1 MMVEFIGEKNL
12 IKYIG
17 SRKKAQIK
25 KITDNVYALQ
35 YFGSSN
41 AILIIG
47 DNGCILV
54 DAFETD
60 GYAKEARDAIEK
72 ITDKPITTIIYTHTH
87 ADHIGGAKI
96 FEDTVQTVIGHKSN
110 NIVVGQQEKIANDAQ
125 RRAVR
130 QFGALLS
137 SEEALSLGISPLFPP
152 KGIVNTL
159 PITMWIEGDVT
170 DLTIE
175 GIKIQLIAAPGET
188 DEEEAVW
195 LPEQRVFCGGDNYY
209 ASWPN
214 LSALRGSTYRD
225 VNQWV
230 QSLKKY
236 LNYPVEYYIPG
247 HGDILVG
254 NSEFREIIGTY
265 SEAIEW
271 VLEKTLEGINVGKTP
286 DELVEIIDLPEKW
299 KNIPY
304 LQEYYGTIAWSIRG
318 IYAGYVGWFDGN
330 PTHIGSMPVKK
341 RAEKIIGLLGD
352 VQVISKEIKKAL
364 TEGEMQWVLELC
376 DILLDAQVMI
386 EEARKWK
393 SEACSYLGRMQ
404 TSANGRHYYLTCAK
418 ELIK

>member
-1 MMVEFIGEKNL
+1 MVEFIGEKNL

-17 SRKKAQIK
+17 TRKKAQIE
-25 KITDNVYALQ
+25 KIIDNVYALQ

-72 ITDKPITTIIYTHTH
+72 ITDKPVTTIIYTHTH

-110 NIVVGQQEKIANDAQ
+110 NMVVGQQEKIANDSQ

-137 SEEALSLGISPLFPP
+137 PEEALSLGISPLFPP
-152 KGIVNTL
+152 KGTVNPL
-159 PITMWIEGDVT
+159 PITMWTEDDVT

-188 DEEEAVW
+188 DDEEAVW
-195 LPEQRVFCGGDNYY
+195 LPEQRVLCGGDNYY

-247 HGDILVG
+247 HGDLLVG

-286 DELVEIIDLPEKW
+286 DELVETIDLPEKW
-299 KNIPY
+299 KKIPY

-330 PTHIGSMPVKK
+330 PTHIGSMPLKK
-341 RAEKIIGLLGD
+341 RAEKIIDLLGSA
-352 VQVISKEIKKAL
+352 QLISKEIKKAL
-364 TEGEMQWVLELC
+364 SEGEMQWVLELC
-376 DILLDAQVMI
+376 DILLDAQVM
-386 EEARKWK
+386 
-393 SEACSYLGRMQ
+393 S
-404 TSANGRHYYLTCAK
+404 
-418 ELIK
+418 

>member
-1 MMVEFIGEKNL
+1 M
-12 IKYIG
+12 
-17 SRKKAQIK
+17 
-25 KITDNVYALQ
+25 
-35 YFGSSN
+35 
-41 AILIIG
+41 
-47 DNGCILV
+47 
-54 DAFETD
+54 
-60 GYAKEARDAIEK
+60 
-72 ITDKPITTIIYTHTH
+72 
-87 ADHIGGAKI
+87 
-96 FEDTVQTVIGHKSN
+96 
-110 NIVVGQQEKIANDAQ
+110 VVGQQEKIANDSQ

-137 SEEALSLGISPLFPP
+137 PEEALSLGISPLFPP
-152 KGIVNTL
+152 KGTVNPL
-159 PITMWIEGDVT
+159 PITMWTEDDVT

-188 DEEEAVW
+188 DDEEAVW
-195 LPEQRVFCGGDNYY
+195 LPEQRVLCGGDNYY

-247 HGDILVG
+247 HGDLLVG

-286 DELVEIIDLPEKW
+286 DELVETIDLPEKW
-299 KNIPY
+299 KKIPY

-330 PTHIGSMPVKK
+330 PTHIGSMPLKK
-341 RAEKIIGLLGD
+341 RAEKIIDLLGSA
-352 VQVISKEIKKAL
+352 QLISKEIKKAL
-364 TEGEMQWVLELC
+364 SEGEMQWVLELC
-376 DILLDAQVMI
+376 DILLDAQVM
-386 EEARKWK
+386 
-393 SEACSYLGRMQ
+393 S
-404 TSANGRHYYLTCAK
+404 
-418 ELIK
+418 

>member
-1 MMVEFIGEKNL
+1 MVDFIGEKNL

-17 SRKKAQIK
+17 TRKKAQIE
-25 KITDNVYALQ
+25 KIIDNVYALQ

-72 ITDKPITTIIYTHTH
+72 ITDKPVTTIIYTHTH

-110 NIVVGQQEKIANDAQ
+110 NMVVGQQEKIANDSQ

-137 SEEALSLGISPLFPP
+137 PEEALSLGISPLFPP
-152 KGIVNTL
+152 KGTVNPL
-159 PITMWIEGDVT
+159 PITMWTEDDVT

-188 DEEEAVW
+188 DDEEAVW
-195 LPEQRVFCGGDNYY
+195 LPEQRVLCGGDNYY

-247 HGDILVG
+247 HGDLLVG

-286 DELVEIIDLPEKW
+286 DELVETIDLPEKW
-299 KNIPY
+299 KKIPY

-330 PTHIGSMPVKK
+330 PTHIGSMPLKK
-341 RAEKIIGLLGD
+341 RAEKIIDLLGSA
-352 VQVISKEIKKAL
+352 QLISKEIKKAL
-364 TEGEMQWVLELC
+364 SEGEMQWVLELC
-376 DILLDAQVMI
+376 DILLDAQVM
-386 EEARKWK
+386 
-393 SEACSYLGRMQ
+393 S
-404 TSANGRHYYLTCAK
+404 
-418 ELIK
+418 

>member
-1 MMVEFIGEKNL
+1 MVEFIGEKNL

-17 SRKKAQIK
+17 TRKKAQIE
-25 KITDNVYALQ
+25 KIIDNVYALQ

-72 ITDKPITTIIYTHTH
+72 ITDKPVTTIIYTHTH

-110 NIVVGQQEKIANDAQ
+110 NMVVGQQEKIANDSQ

-137 SEEALSLGISPLFPP
+137 PEEALSLGISPLFPP
-152 KGIVNTL
+152 KGTVNPL
-159 PITMWIEGDVT
+159 PITMWTEDDVT

-188 DEEEAVW
+188 DDEEAVW
-195 LPEQRVFCGGDNYY
+195 LPEQRVLCGGDNYY

-247 HGDILVG
+247 HGDLLVG
-254 NSEFREIIGTY
+254 NSEFRDIIGTY

-286 DELVEIIDLPEKW
+286 DELVETIDLPEKW
-299 KNIPY
+299 KKIPY

-330 PTHIGSMPVKK
+330 PTHIGSMPLKK
-341 RAEKIIGLLGD
+341 RAEKIIDLLGSA
-352 VQVISKEIKKAL
+352 QLISKEIKKAL
-364 TEGEMQWVLELC
+364 SEGEMQWVLELC
-376 DILLDAQVMI
+376 DILLDAQVM
-386 EEARKWK
+386 
-393 SEACSYLGRMQ
+393 S
-404 TSANGRHYYLTCAK
+404 
-418 ELIK
+418 

>member
-1 MMVEFIGEKNL
+1 MVEFIGEKNL
-12 IKYIG
+12 IKYIVT
-17 SRKKAQIK
+17 RKKAQIE
-25 KITDNVYALQ
+25 KIIDNVYALQ

-72 ITDKPITTIIYTHTH
+72 ITDKPVTTIIYTHTH

-110 NIVVGQQEKIANDAQ
+110 NMVVGQQEKIANDSQ

-137 SEEALSLGISPLFPP
+137 PEEALSLGISPLFPP
-152 KGIVNTL
+152 KGTVNPL
-159 PITMWIEGDVT
+159 PITMWTEDDVT

-188 DEEEAVW
+188 DDEEAVW
-195 LPEQRVFCGGDNYY
+195 LPEQRVLCGGDNYY

-247 HGDILVG
+247 HGDLLVG

-286 DELVEIIDLPEKW
+286 DELVETIDLPEKW
-299 KNIPY
+299 KKIPY

-330 PTHIGSMPVKK
+330 PTHIGSMPLKK
-341 RAEKIIGLLGD
+341 RAEKIIDLLGSA
-352 VQVISKEIKKAL
+352 QLISKEIKKAL
-364 TEGEMQWVLELC
+364 SEGEMQWVLELC
-376 DILLDAQVMI
+376 DILLDAQVM
-386 EEARKWK
+386 
-393 SEACSYLGRMQ
+393 S
-404 TSANGRHYYLTCAK
+404 
-418 ELIK
+418 

>member
-1 MMVEFIGEKNL
+1 MVEFIGEKNL

-17 SRKKAQIK
+17 TRKKAQIE
-25 KITDNVYALQ
+25 KIIDNVYALQ

-72 ITDKPITTIIYTHTH
+72 ITDKPVTTIIYTHTH

-110 NIVVGQQEKIANDAQ
+110 NMVVGQQEKIANDSQ

-137 SEEALSLGISPLFPP
+137 PEEALSLGISPLFPP
-152 KGIVNTL
+152 KGTVNPL
-159 PITMWIEGDVT
+159 PITMWTEDDVT

-188 DEEEAVW
+188 DDEEAVW
-195 LPEQRVFCGGDNYY
+195 LPEQRVLCGGDNYY

-247 HGDILVG
+247 HGDLLVG

-286 DELVEIIDLPEKW
+286 DELVETIDLPEKW
-299 KNIPY
+299 KKIPY

-330 PTHIGSMPVKK
+330 PTHIGSMPLKK
-341 RAEKIIGLLGD
+341 RAEKIIDLLGSA
-352 VQVISKEIKKAL
+352 QLISKEIKKAL
-364 TEGEMQWVLELC
+364 SEGEMQWVLELC
-376 DILLDAQVMI
+376 DILLDAQVMT

-393 SEACSYLGRMQ
+393 SEACIYLGRMQ

>member
-1 MMVEFIGEKNL
+1 MVEFIGEKNL
-12 IKYIG
+12 IKYIAT
-17 SRKKAQIK
+17 RKKAHIE
-25 KITDNVYALQ
+25 KIIVNVYALQ

-72 ITDKPITTIIYTHTH
+72 ITDKPVTTIIYTHTH

-110 NIVVGQQEKIANDAQ
+110 NMVVGQQEKIANDSQ

-137 SEEALSLGISPLFPP
+137 PEEALSLGISPLFPP
-152 KGIVNTL
+152 KGTVNPL
-159 PITMWIEGDVT
+159 PITMWTEDDVT

-188 DEEEAVW
+188 DDEEAVW
-195 LPEQRVFCGGDNYY
+195 LPEQRVLCGGDNYY

-247 HGDILVG
+247 HGDLLVG

-286 DELVEIIDLPEKW
+286 DELVETIDLPEKW
-299 KNIPY
+299 KKIPY

-330 PTHIGSMPVKK
+330 PTHIGSMPLKK
-341 RAEKIIGLLGD
+341 RAEKIIDLLGSA
-352 VQVISKEIKKAL
+352 QLISKEIKKAL
-364 TEGEMQWVLELC
+364 SEGEMQWVLELC
-376 DILLDAQVMI
+376 DILLDAQVM
-386 EEARKWK
+386 
-393 SEACSYLGRMQ
+393 S
-404 TSANGRHYYLTCAK
+404 
-418 ELIK
+418 

>member
-1 MMVEFIGEKNL
+1 MVEFIGEKNL

-17 SRKKAQIK
+17 TRKKAQIE
-25 KITDNVYALQ
+25 KIIDNVYALQ

-72 ITDKPITTIIYTHTH
+72 ITDKPVTTIIYTHTH

-110 NIVVGQQEKIANDAQ
+110 NMVVGQQEKIANDSQ

-137 SEEALSLGISPLFPP
+137 PEEALSLGISPLFPP
-152 KGIVNTL
+152 KGTVNPL
-159 PITMWIEGDVT
+159 PITMWTEDDVT

-175 GIKIQLIAAPGET
+175 GIKIQLIVAPGET
-188 DEEEAVW
+188 DDEEAVW
-195 LPEQRVFCGGDNYY
+195 LPEQRVLCGGDNYY

-247 HGDILVG
+247 HGDLLVG

-286 DELVEIIDLPEKW
+286 DELVETIDLPEKW
-299 KNIPY
+299 KKIPY

-330 PTHIGSMPVKK
+330 PTHIGSMPLKK
-341 RAEKIIGLLGD
+341 RAEKIIDLLGSA
-352 VQVISKEIKKAL
+352 QLISKEIKKAL
-364 TEGEMQWVLELC
+364 SKGEMQWVLELC
-376 DILLDAQVMI
+376 DILLDAQVMT

-393 SEACSYLGRMQ
+393 SEACIYLGRMQ

>member
-1 MMVEFIGEKNL
+1 MVEFIGEKNL

-17 SRKKAQIK
+17 TRKKAQIE
-25 KITDNVYALQ
+25 KIIDNVYALQ

-72 ITDKPITTIIYTHTH
+72 ITDKPVTTIIYTHTH

-110 NIVVGQQEKIANDAQ
+110 NMVVGQQEKIANDSQ

-137 SEEALSLGISPLFPP
+137 PEEALSLGISPLFPP
-152 KGIVNTL
+152 KGTVNPL
-159 PITMWIEGDVT
+159 PITMWTEDDVT

-188 DEEEAVW
+188 DDEEAVW
-195 LPEQRVFCGGDNYY
+195 LPEQRVLCGGDNYY

-236 LNYPVEYYIPG
+236 LNYPVEYYSPG
-247 HGDILVG
+247 HGDLLVG

-286 DELVEIIDLPEKW
+286 DELVETIDLPEKW
-299 KNIPY
+299 KKIPY

-330 PTHIGSMPVKK
+330 PTHIGSMPLKK
-341 RAEKIIGLLGD
+341 RAEKIIDLLGSA
-352 VQVISKEIKKAL
+352 QLISKEIKKAL
-364 TEGEMQWVLELC
+364 SEGEMQWVLELC
-376 DILLDAQVMI
+376 DILLDAQVM
-386 EEARKWK
+386 
-393 SEACSYLGRMQ
+393 S
-404 TSANGRHYYLTCAK
+404 
-418 ELIK
+418 